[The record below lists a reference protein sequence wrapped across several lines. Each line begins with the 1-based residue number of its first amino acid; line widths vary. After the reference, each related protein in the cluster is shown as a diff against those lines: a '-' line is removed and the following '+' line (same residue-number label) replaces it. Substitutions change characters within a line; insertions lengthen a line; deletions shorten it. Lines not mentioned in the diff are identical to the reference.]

1 MKIIRGLEHLSY
13 ERRLRIMFFQSRDGE
28 GLFTKEH
35 KDGDRGNGF
44 KVKKGTY
51 RLDLN

>member
-28 GLFTKEH
+28 GLFTREH
-35 KDGDRGNGF
+35 KDRNRGNGF
-44 KVKKGTY
+44 KVKKGTF